1 MRARARG
8 SRLDHEV
15 RELLRD
21 DPELLAVAELI
32 ASLRS
37 EDVDAAAHAERHG
50 RFRLPTAVH
59 ALISKTRQRS
69 A

>member
-1 MRARARG
+1 VRARARG

-32 ASLRS
+32 ASLRF
-37 EDVDAAAHAERHG
+37 EDVDSAADAARQERG
-50 RFRLPTAVH
+50 RLPTAVH

-69 A
+69 S